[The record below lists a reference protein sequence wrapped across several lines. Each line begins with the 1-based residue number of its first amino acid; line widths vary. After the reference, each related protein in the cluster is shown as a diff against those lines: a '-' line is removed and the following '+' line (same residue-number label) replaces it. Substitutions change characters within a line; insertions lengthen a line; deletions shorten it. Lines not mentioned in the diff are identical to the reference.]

1 MKFTI
6 DLENKKILIH
16 DSFTRKELD
25 QLFSLLNIENMD
37 EFVIDKYEEPT
48 ITYPN
53 IPNTPIQPINPYY
66 PDWTAPI
73 QPYIT
78 YTTDTGTINVNNSSH
93 TTITNTGQVLCN
105 EDV

>member
-16 DSFTRKELD
+16 DSFNRKQLD
-25 QLFSLLNIENMD
+25 ELFSLLNIENMD
-37 EFVIDKYEEPT
+37 EFVIDKYNEPT

-53 IPNTPIQPINPYY
+53 LPNIPNQPVNPYY

-78 YTTDTGTINVNNSSH
+78 YTNGTSGNIDCGGLGSH
-93 TTITNTGQVLCN
+93 TTSTLSELLEN
-105 EDV
+105 E

>member
-25 QLFSLLNIENMD
+25 QLFSLLKIENMD
-37 EFVIDKYEEPT
+37 DFVIDKYEEPT

-53 IPNTPIQPINPYY
+53 VPNIPNQPINPYY
-66 PDWTAPI
+66 PDWTVPT

-78 YTTDTGTINVNNSSH
+78 YTTDTINVNNSSH
-93 TTITNTGQVLCN
+93 TITNTGQVLCN
-105 EDV
+105 EDA

>member
-16 DSFTRKELD
+16 DSFNRKQLD
-25 QLFSLLNIENMD
+25 ELFSLLNIENMD
-37 EFVIDKYEEPT
+37 EFVIDKYNEPT

-53 IPNTPIQPINPYY
+53 VPNIPNQPVNPYY

-78 YTTDTGTINVNNSSH
+78 YTNGTSGNIDCDGLGSY
-93 TTITNTGQVLCN
+93 TTSTLSELLEN
-105 EDV
+105 E

>member
-37 EFVIDKYEEPT
+37 EFVIDKYYETTPFPNQP
-48 ITYPN
+48 IT
-53 IPNTPIQPINPYY
+53 QPINPYY
-66 PDWTAPI
+66 PDWTVPI

-78 YTTDTGTINVNNSSH
+78 YTTGTGTLNVDNS
-93 TTITNTGQVLCN
+93 TNTVTNTGQVLCN